1 MLSLAAAGCVPDCG
15 PMTRKAKAATP
26 APTLQRKLFLGD
38 NLKVLRADIPDES
51 VDLVYLDPPFNSA
64 ADYNVLFRDQGDQQD
79 SAQIL
84 AFTDTWK
91 WGPDDDQLLLELSQI
106 NGELARFLTDT
117 VTRLGRNDLSAY
129 LVMMTARLVELRRV
143 LKPTGSL
150 YLHCD
155 PTASHY
161 LKTVLDVLFGPQN
174 FRNEI
179 TWKRSTAHS
188 DTKQGRKG
196 YGNIADIILYY
207 TVSDEFAFNP
217 VYTDYS
223 VEQLAKYN
231 QVDADGRKY
240 TLDNITGPGGASN
253 GNPSYEVMGVVRF
266 WRYSKERM
274 QALIDE
280 GRIVQPRPGA
290 VPRYKRYLDEMPGVP
305 LQNVWDDIPPL
316 NSQAQERLGYPTQ
329 KPLALLERIVSV
341 SSNPGDVVLDPFCGC
356 GTTVCAAEKLGRNWV
371 GIDITHLSVALIK
384 ARLRRDFALEAGDY
398 QEEGTPTTVD
408 GGQYLFEQDAFQ
420 FQFWILGEIGA
431 QPFGAS
437 AGNKKGKK
445 GADGGI
451 DGQMFFVKPDRSKV
465 EKVIVSVKGGKNLTA
480 GMVRDL
486 AGVLTKED
494 AAIGIFVCLAKPTAG
509 VLKEAAQQG
518 GYEYGGKMFARVQV
532 LTVEQILGGQQPDIP
547 KGAVNVS
554 YEQKAQKTLATE
566 SKKKGMTSLF

>member
-1 MLSLAAAGCVPDCG
+1 MIVLVAAERVPDCRS
-15 PMTRKAKAATP
+15 MTRKAKATTP

-79 SAQIL
+79 SAQIM

-106 NGELARFLTDT
+106 NGEVARFLTDT

-129 LVMMTARLVELRRV
+129 LVMMAARLVELRRV

-161 LKTVLDVLFGPQN
+161 LKTVLDVIFGPQN
-174 FRNEI
+174 FRSEI

-188 DTKQGRKG
+188 DSKQGRKG
-196 YGNIADIILYY
+196 YGQIADVILYY
-207 TVSDEFAFNP
+207 TASDTFCFNTI
-217 VYTDYS
+217 YTGYS
-223 VEQLAKYN
+223 AEYLKKYSLT
-231 QVDADGRKY
+231 DADGRRY
-240 TLDNITGPGGASN
+240 RLDNLTGPGGAVK
-253 GNPSYEVMGVVRF
+253 GNPSYEVMGVIRY
-266 WRYSKERM
+266 WRYSQDKM
-274 QALIDE
+274 ADLIKA
-280 GRIVQPRPGA
+280 GRIIQTRPGG
-290 VPRYKRYLDEMPGVP
+290 VPQYKRYLDEMAGVP
-305 LQNVWDDIPPL
+305 LQNVWDDISPL

-384 ARLRRDFALEAGDY
+384 ARLRRDFGLEMGDY

-408 GGQYLFEQDAFQ
+408 GGQYLFDQDPFQ

-437 AGNKKGKK
+437 AGNRKGKK

-451 DGQMFFVKPDRSKV
+451 DGQMFFVKPDGSKV

-494 AAIGIFVCLAKPTAG
+494 AAIGVFVCLAKPTAG
-509 VLKEAAQQG
+509 VIKEAAQQG
-518 GYEYGGKMFARVQV
+518 GYEYGGKMYPRVQV

-554 YEQKAQKTLATE
+554 YEQKASKTLATE

>member
-1 MLSLAAAGCVPDCG
+1 
-15 PMTRKAKAATP
+15 MTRKAKAATP

>member
-1 MLSLAAAGCVPDCG
+1 
-15 PMTRKAKAATP
+15 MTSKAT
-26 APTLQRKLFLGD
+26 PTLQRKLFLGD
-38 NLKVLRADIPDES
+38 NLKVLRDKDSVPDES

-64 ADYNVLFRDQGDQQD
+64 ADYNVLFRDQGDKQD
-79 SAQIL
+79 SAQIM

-91 WGPDDDQLLLELSQI
+91 WGPDDEQLLLELTQRH
-106 NGELARFLTDT
+106 GEVARFLSDT

-129 LVMMTARLVELRRV
+129 LVMMAARLVELRRV

-161 LKTVLDVLFGPQN
+161 LKTILDVIFGPEN

-179 TWKRSTAHS
+179 IWRRSTGKSLQSRRLPTNH
-188 DTKQGRKG
+188 DV
-196 YGNIADIILYY
+196 ILAYSASESA
-207 TVSDEFAFNP
+207 TWNGDEMFIP
-217 VYTDYS
+217 YDQDELPEKTRQKYS
-223 VEQLAKYN
+223 H
-231 QVDADGRKY
+231 VDPDGRRY
-240 TLDNITGPGGASN
+240 RLDNLLNPNKDRPNLDYEFLGVRRVWRWTKDRMQAAYEAGLVVQTGPG
-253 GNPSYEVMGVVRF
+253 R
-266 WRYSKERM
+266 
-274 QALIDE
+274 
-280 GRIVQPRPGA
+280 
-290 VPRYKRYLDEMPGVP
+290 VPQLKRYLDGQRGLP
-305 LQNVWDDIPPL
+305 LDDVWIDIPPL

-329 KPLALLERIVSV
+329 KPLALLERIIKA

-356 GTTVCAAEKLGRNWV
+356 GTTVCAAEKLGRHWI

-384 ARLRRDFALEAGDY
+384 ARLRRDFGLEAGDY
-398 QEEGTPTTVD
+398 TEEGTPTTAE
-408 GGQYLFEQDAFQ
+408 GAQYLFERDPYQ

-451 DGQMFFVKPDRSKV
+451 DGQMFFLRPDGGKV

-486 AGVLTKED
+486 AGVLSKEG
-494 AAIGIFVCLAKPTAG
+494 AAIGVFVCLAPPTAG

-518 GYEYGGKMFARVQV
+518 GYEYGGKMFQRVQV
-532 LTVEQILGGQQPDIP
+532 LTVADILAGKQPDVP

-566 SKKKGMTSLF
+566 SQKKGMATLF

>member
-1 MLSLAAAGCVPDCG
+1 
-15 PMTRKAKAATP
+15 MTKKA

-38 NLKVLRADIPDES
+38 NLKVLRESIPDES

-64 ADYNVLFRDQGDQQD
+64 ADYNVLFRDQGDQKD
-79 SAQIL
+79 SAQVM
-84 AFTDTWK
+84 AFTDTWH
-91 WGPDDDQLLLELSQI
+91 WGPDDEQLLLELTQI
-106 NGELARFLTDT
+106 HGELARFLSDT

-129 LVMMTARLVELRRV
+129 LVMMAARLVELHRI

-161 LKTVLDVLFGPQN
+161 LKTVLDVIFGPEN

-179 TWKRSTAHS
+179 VWKRTSAHS
-188 DTKQGRKG
+188 DAKIWSRVSDT
-196 YGNIADIILYY
+196 ILFY
-207 TVSDEFAFNP
+207 TVSDSFIWNP
-217 VYTDYS
+217 QYAPHDPAYVKT
-223 VEQLAKYN
+223 KYRH
-231 QVDADGRKY
+231 DDKDGKGLYRLSDMTAPEGGGMSAINK
-240 TLDNITGPGGASN
+240 TTGKPN
-253 GNPSYEVMGVVRF
+253 GWYEWEGFPPPARG
-266 WRYSKERM
+266 WRYKRETM
-274 QALIDE
+274 QRLHDE
-280 GRIVQPRPGA
+280 GRIWYPEDKTKRPQL
-290 VPRYKRYLDEMPGVP
+290 KRYLSETQGV
-305 LQNVWDDIPPL
+305 LLGNVWDDIPPV
-316 NSQAQERLGYPTQ
+316 NSQAMERMGYPTQ
-329 KPLALLERIVSV
+329 KPVALLERIMSA

-384 ARLRRDFALEAGDY
+384 ARLRRDFGLEQSDY
-398 QEEGTPTTVD
+398 QEEGTPTTTE
-408 GGQYLFEQDAFQ
+408 GAKYLFDQDPFQ

-451 DGQMFFVKPDRSKV
+451 DGQMFFLRPDGGKV

-486 AGVLTKED
+486 AGVLTKEE
-494 AAIGIFVCLAKPTAG
+494 AALGVFVCLAPPTAG

-518 GYEYGGKMFARVQV
+518 GYEYGGRMYQRVQV
-532 LTVEQILGGQQPDIP
+532 LTVEEILGGKQPDIP

-554 YEQKAQKTLATE
+554 YQQKAQKSLAAE
-566 SKKKGMTSLF
+566 SVKKGMSSLF